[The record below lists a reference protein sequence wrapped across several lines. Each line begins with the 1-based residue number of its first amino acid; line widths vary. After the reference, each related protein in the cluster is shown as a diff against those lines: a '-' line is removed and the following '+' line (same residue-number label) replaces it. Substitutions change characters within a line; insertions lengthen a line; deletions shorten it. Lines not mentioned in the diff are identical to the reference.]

1 MLDGWSGITVDARR
15 AKAKRCKDAGSP
27 DSWQRFGNN
36 GTWLALAGGLSAGA
50 VLFAAAALRGSAG
63 DAPHVGGMAAIADAE
78 P

>member
-1 MLDGWSGITVDARR
+1 MPGERKPSDARTQG
-15 AKAKRCKDAGSP
+15 APIAE
-27 DSWQRFGNN
+27 QRFGNN
-36 GTWLALAGGLSAGA
+36 GTWLALGGGLSAGA